1 VLARL
6 GGVATRRREL
16 IAHPR
21 NPHMVLF
28 NSIPRISV
36 QAARTCC
43 CPPASSGHCLSYTGG
58 ASGGGARHGVERA
71 VEEEEEDPP
80 PAMAA
85 AEEELSAVS
94 CRCGKTYTSRPSS
107 EASACLQPR
116 PPTHT
121 PRELRW
127 C

>member
-1 VLARL
+1 
-6 GGVATRRREL
+6 
-16 IAHPR
+16 
-21 NPHMVLF
+21 MVLF